1 MMVSCPGLCSVKI
14 AMILIAQQLVSGKML
29 SVTSTAIAS
38 NIAFCLS
45 FILAEKNFSDYG

>member
-1 MMVSCPGLCSVKI
+1 
-14 AMILIAQQLVSGKML
+14 MILIAQQLVSGKML